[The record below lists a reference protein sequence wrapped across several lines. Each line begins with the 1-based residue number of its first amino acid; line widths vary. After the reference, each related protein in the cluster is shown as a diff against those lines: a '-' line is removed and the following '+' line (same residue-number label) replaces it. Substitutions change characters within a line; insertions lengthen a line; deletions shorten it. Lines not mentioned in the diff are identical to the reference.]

1 MRRLLPWI
9 LTVLL
14 VFAPAAY
21 LVAGLRKIPLD
32 EAERARL
39 QRDGAA
45 HAFTPLGDGVTHYR
59 LEGPADGPVV
69 VLVHGFSNG
78 SYVWDDYFAP
88 LVAAGY
94 RVLALDLYGRGF
106 SDRPPTT
113 YSAELFDR
121 QLLAL
126 LDALSISQPVH
137 LVGYSMG
144 GAIVTGLTARH
155 PDRVRSTTLI
165 APAGLG
171 AAMPSA
177 ILTAPVLGEWIFR
190 VLGPAISDHYVG
202 AELLQAAKGE
212 SLLTDYR
219 RQAAYA
225 GYEAALLSTMR
236 NFPLTGAAD
245 AFDELG
251 RSGKPVLVFWGRSD
265 PVVPF
270 ALSAELERRV
280 PQATLQ
286 AFDDQTHAITYAH
299 PELVLPP
306 LLRFLGGNGGQPSV
320 ISGQRSA
327 VSGQLSAVSSQLR
340 ADS

>member
-1 MRRLLPWI
+1 MRRVVRWVAAALGA
-9 LTVLL
+9 VLL
-14 VFAPAAY
+14 LAVAAY
-21 LVAGLRKIPLD
+21 AVAGLRKTPLD
-32 EAERARL
+32 DAERARA
-39 QRDGAA
+39 QRDGRA
-45 HAFTPLGDGVTHYR
+45 HEFAPLGDGVTHYR

-88 LVAAGY
+88 LAAAGY

-106 SDRPPTT
+106 SDRPATA
-113 YSAELFDR
+113 YSPELFTR
-121 QLLAL
+121 QILGL
-126 LDALSISQPVH
+126 LDALHLAQPVH

-144 GAIVTGLTARH
+144 GAIVTELAAHH
-155 PDRVRSTTLI
+155 PERVRSTTLI

-171 AAMPSA
+171 AVMPNA
-177 ILTAPVLGEWIFR
+177 LLTAPVLGDWIFR
-190 VLGPAISDHYVG
+190 VLGPAISDRYVG

-212 SLLTDYR
+212 SLLVDYR

-236 NFPLTGAAD
+236 SFPLTGAGA

-270 ALSAELERRV
+270 ALSAELQRRA
-280 PQATLQ
+280 PQASLQ

-306 LLRFLGGNGGQPSV
+306 LLAFLGTRRDGV
-320 ISGQRSA
+320 
-327 VSGQLSAVSSQLR
+327 
-340 ADS
+340 

>member
-1 MRRLLPWI
+1 MRRLLRWSALALAI
-9 LTVLL
+9 VFLL
-14 VFAPAAY
+14 APAAY
-21 LVAGLRKIPLD
+21 VVAGLRKTRLD
-32 EAERARL
+32 DAERARL
-39 QRDGAA
+39 QQDGVA
-45 HAFTPLGDGVTHYR
+45 HAFAALGDGVTHYR

-88 LVAAGY
+88 LSAAGY
-94 RVLALDLYGRGF
+94 RVVALDLYGRGF
-106 SDRPPTT
+106 SDRPSAA

-121 QLLAL
+121 QILAL
-126 LDALSISQPVH
+126 LDALAITQPVH
-137 LVGYSMG
+137 VVGYSMG
-144 GAIVTGLTARH
+144 GAIVTELAARH

-171 AAMPSA
+171 AAMPSP

-202 AELLQAAKGE
+202 AELLQAPVSGE
-212 SLLTDYR
+212 ALLAAYR
-219 RQAAYA
+219 RQAAYQ

-236 NFPLTGAAD
+236 HFPLAGAAD
-245 AFDELG
+245 AFDRLG
-251 RSGKPVLVFWGRSD
+251 RSGLPVLVFWGRSD

-270 ALSAELERRV
+270 AHAAELQRRV
-280 PQATLQ
+280 PQASLQ

-306 LLRFLGGNGGQPSV
+306 LLRFL
-320 ISGQRSA
+320 A
-327 VSGQLSAVSSQLR
+327 L
-340 ADS
+340 